1 MLTAMPISVTSQSG
15 TKLTKLWK
23 SRSPV
28 LHYDLCRRQPFEFT
42 SVLSPLVTTKM
53 SRPIAESIE
62 DGQFDDAPEDTVET
76 PNAASQVVNLR
87 EEHNYIDD
95 ENILEWSE
103 DSSDEEEDTFDLEED
118 QMEAE
123 AFESLRA
130 EDEDWEIAERGM

>member
-1 MLTAMPISVTSQSG
+1 M
-15 TKLTKLWK
+15 
-23 SRSPV
+23 
-28 LHYDLCRRQPFEFT
+28 
-42 SVLSPLVTTKM
+42 M
-53 SRPIAESIE
+53 SRDDIE

-130 EDEDWEIAERGM
+130 EAEDWEIAERGM

>member
-1 MLTAMPISVTSQSG
+1 MINYSFFTLTVHPESQRPASARISDRVRRCILTLQIYVHSVVT
-15 TKLTKLWK
+15 
-23 SRSPV
+23 PV
-28 LHYDLCRRQPFEFT
+28 T
-42 SVLSPLVTTKM
+42 IKM
-53 SRPIAESIE
+53 SHPIAESIE

-76 PNAASQVVNLR
+76 PNAPQTVDLR
-87 EEHNYIDD
+87 EGHNYIDD

-123 AFESLRA
+123 AFETLRA